1 VQDVLKMMQISWLG
15 FIHQILYGLIAYFV
29 DHALKKLFKK
39 YQQKKKRSGRF
50 MIIRNEDKIQEINSV
65 IPSYL
70 NQFGISDEQNEKVF
84 RKVYGCQLK
93 KLRLIRGYT
102 QTKVAKA
109 ISVTFQQVQ
118 KYEKGS
124 NACPKYNEMKLC
136 EFLDCDSDYFTKP
149 ITENNYKFLQ
159 KRERNGYADSNGTWT

>member
-1 VQDVLKMMQISWLG
+1 M
-15 FIHQILYGLIAYFV
+15 
-29 DHALKKLFKK
+29 
-39 YQQKKKRSGRF
+39 
-50 MIIRNEDKIQEINSV
+50 
-65 IPSYL
+65 
-70 NQFGISDEQNEKVF
+70 
-84 RKVYGCQLK
+84 
-93 KLRLIRGYT
+93 IRGYT

-159 KRERNGYADSNGTWT
+159 KRERNGYADSNGTRL

>member
-1 VQDVLKMMQISWLG
+1 MKQGYKRTDTIHKPEQCDEAIS
-15 FIHQILYGLIAYFV
+15 
-29 DHALKKLFKK
+29 KL
-39 YQQKKKRSGRF
+39 
-50 MIIRNEDKIQEINSV
+50 MIDWGMSE
-65 IPSYL
+65 
-70 NQFGISDEQNEKVF
+70 EQNELIFHKCVGLRI
-84 RKVYGCQLK
+84 RKR
-93 KLRLIRGYT
+93 RLSLEMT
-102 QTKVAKA
+102 QTEFAKLMK
-109 ISVTFQQVQ
+109 VTFQQVQ

>member
-1 VQDVLKMMQISWLG
+1 
-15 FIHQILYGLIAYFV
+15 
-29 DHALKKLFKK
+29 
-39 YQQKKKRSGRF
+39 
-50 MIIRNEDKIQEINSV
+50 MIIKNDDKIQEINSV

-109 ISVTFQQVQ
+109 INVTFQQVQ

-149 ITENNYKFLQ
+149 ITENNYKFIT